1 MPIVNQISRWKKTN
15 RLIIIV
21 PNIKK
26 LMTTDDRKFAE
37 RFSLFVK
44 QTFKYYLVGASGVGI
59 GLVLLYLLTDIVG
72 IWYVISQSIAI
83 GIAMT
88 SNFTLHKFWT
98 YRKESIEGRTLV
110 KYVKYVIIC
119 LIGTVMQLGLTY
131 GLVENLS
138 VYYIHAAVISIG
150 LAASFNYY
158 ANRKWTFGIKF

>member
-26 LMTTDDRKFAE
+26 LMTTDNRKFAD

>member
-1 MPIVNQISRWKKTN
+1 M
-15 RLIIIV
+15 IIIV

-44 QTFKYYLVGASGVGI
+44 QTFKYYLVGSSGVGI

-138 VYYIHAAVISIG
+138 VYYIHAAIFSIAI
-150 LAASFNYY
+150 AASFSYY
-158 ANRKWTFGIKF
+158 VNRKWTFGIKF

>member
-1 MPIVNQISRWKKTN
+1 M
-15 RLIIIV
+15 IIIV

-26 LMTTDDRKFAE
+26 LMTTDNRRFAD

>member
-1 MPIVNQISRWKKTN
+1 M
-15 RLIIIV
+15 IIIV

-44 QTFKYYLVGASGVGI
+44 QTFKYYLVGSSGVGI

-138 VYYIHAAVISIG
+138 VYYIHAAMISIA
-150 LAASFNYY
+150 LAASFNYF
-158 ANRKWTFGIKF
+158 ANRRWTFGIKF

>member
-44 QTFKYYLVGASGVGI
+44 QTFKYYLVGSSGVGI

-98 YRKESIEGRTLV
+98 YRKES
-110 KYVKYVIIC
+110 C
-119 LIGTVMQLGLTY
+119 LLYT
-131 GLVENLS
+131 S
-138 VYYIHAAVISIG
+138 DAADE
-150 LAASFNYY
+150 
-158 ANRKWTFGIKF
+158 

>member
-1 MPIVNQISRWKKTN
+1 M
-15 RLIIIV
+15 IIIV
-21 PNIKK
+21 PNINK

-44 QTFKYYLVGASGVGI
+44 QTFKYYLVGSSGVGI

-138 VYYIHAAVISIG
+138 VYYIHAAMISIA
-150 LAASFNYY
+150 LAASFNYF
-158 ANRKWTFGIKF
+158 ANRRWTFGIKF

>member
-1 MPIVNQISRWKKTN
+1 M
-15 RLIIIV
+15 IIIV

-44 QTFKYYLVGASGVGI
+44 QTFKYYLVGSSGVGI

-110 KYVKYVIIC
+110 KYVKFLGAILFCPFIC
-119 LIGTVMQLGLTY
+119 ILKAPDLYHLLVLQNHLDYHIDLI
-131 GLVENLS
+131 
-138 VYYIHAAVISIG
+138 
-150 LAASFNYY
+150 
-158 ANRKWTFGIKF
+158 

>member
-1 MPIVNQISRWKKTN
+1 M
-15 RLIIIV
+15 IIIV

-44 QTFKYYLVGASGVGI
+44 QTFKYYLVGSSGVGI

-83 GIAMT
+83 GVAMT
-88 SNFTLHKFWT
+88 SNFTFHKFWT
-98 YRKESIEGRTLV
+98 YKTESVGGKTLI

-119 LIGTVMQLGLTY
+119 LIGTGIQLGLT
-131 GLVENLS
+131 S
-138 VYYIHAAVISIG
+138 VSYTHLTLPTILRV
-150 LAASFNYY
+150 
-158 ANRKWTFGIKF
+158 

>member
-1 MPIVNQISRWKKTN
+1 
-15 RLIIIV
+15 
-21 PNIKK
+21 
-26 LMTTDDRKFAE
+26 MTSDKRTLEE
-37 RFSLFVK
+37 RFSIFVK